1 MLLVRVEEQ
10 VVPRQPQAPSPTCP
24 EPAPPLLRIPIFLA
38 GILLIVLVYEAR
50 LEKSDFMRA
59 AREQLTHDA
68 RVRAE
73 FGGDVAM
80 PFAVAWNLDGRP
92 NICGYVKGSEAHGF
106 ALLQMSRESH
116 GWVISHGEIHD
127 TTEDHVLNLSP
138 VTGIARVDQLHVR
151 RRLYL
156 VSVGSSAHNEVQDLA
171 NFLEQECGLR
181 ATVLPDME
189 LPERGFD
196 APKKQWI
203 AEMLIDAMAHNFPD
217 IAQDGDAR
225 IMGVIDSD
233 IYPRSLGWDYTF
245 NYRYAS
251 KYAVLQTT
259 RLNPAFSGRKP
270 NLAIMTERLRKTA
283 LKCLGLLYF
292 DFQDSSRWESVMS
305 FEGTLQKIDEQAEHY
320 LLSDVATRPNGSDFP
335 GKPCLSFSDVNVGAS
350 PRLEPIKPCLA
361 TDDIGQGS
369 YYEVDLS
376 SGEFRTERNDIYHSG
391 PMPFYLRRLYASHT
405 YDGRVRAFGKSTWQ
419 NLDDTV
425 WSVNPQTMLE
435 INIYGVEFRRITA
448 GTGFS
453 PQATYRAPAQA
464 GGFSRALLSWEGQ
477 WKIQTSTEVWH
488 YLGCTPQSRIPCYF
502 MDRTNSYGDRML
514 VARDKDGHIEGAV
527 QSAGGTWPRS
537 YNHTWTFMY
546 DGDRVREI
554 DDQEGRS
561 IRYVY
566 DLDGYLKEVEMDG
579 LKLHYDYDPEHRMS
593 GVIDDGRTLAV
604 HYDPEGRVVQIDFA
618 SRPAYHIRYTGEIA
632 EVKTPAENY
641 VITLRQTFFHVN
653 RQE

>member
-10 VVPRQPQAPSPTCP
+10 IAPQGLQVPSPTRP
-24 EPAPPLLRIPIFLA
+24 ERAPALLRIAFFLA
-38 GILLIVLVYEAR
+38 GVLLIILTYEAW
-50 LEKSDFMRA
+50 LERSDFVRA

-73 FGGDVAM
+73 FGDDVAM
-80 PFAVAWNLDGRP
+80 PFAVAWNLDGKP
-92 NICGYVKGSEAHGF
+92 NICGYVKGSAARGF
-106 ALLQMSRESH
+106 AFLYMSHESG

-138 VTGIARVDQLHVR
+138 APGIARVDQLHVR

-156 VSVGSSAHNEVQDLA
+156 VAFGGSAHNEVQDLA
-171 NFLEQECGLR
+171 KFLEQECGLR
-181 ATVLPDME
+181 PEVLPDID
-189 LPERGFD
+189 LPDRGFD

-203 AEMLIDAMAHNFPD
+203 AEMLIDAMARNFPD

-225 IMGVIDSD
+225 IMGIIDSD

-245 NYRYAS
+245 NYRHAS

-259 RLNPAFSGRKP
+259 RLNPAFSGRKS
-270 NLAIMTERLRKTA
+270 NFAIMNERLRKTA

-292 DFQDSSRWESVMS
+292 DFQDSSRPESVMS

-320 LLSDVATRPNGSDFP
+320 LLSDLATRPNGSDFP
-335 GKPCLSFSDVNVGAS
+335 GKPCLTFSSVNLGAS
-350 PRLEPIKPCLA
+350 ARLEPIQPCLA
-361 TDDIGQGS
+361 TYDISQGS
-369 YYEVDLS
+369 YYEIDLS
-376 SGEFRTERNDIYHSG
+376 SGEFRTERNDIYRSG
-391 PMPFYLRRLYASHT
+391 PMSFFLRRLYASHT
-405 YDGRVRAFGKSTWQ
+405 YDGKVRAFGKSTWQ

-425 WSVNPQTMLE
+425 WSVNPQTMQE
-435 INIYGVEFRRITA
+435 INVYGVEFRRITT

-464 GGFSRALLSWEGQ
+464 GGFSGALLSWEGQ

-488 YLGCTPQSRIPCYF
+488 YLGCTPDSRIACYF
-502 MDRTNSYGDRML
+502 MDRTNSYGDRMS

-527 QSAGGTWPRS
+527 QNAEGNWPNS

-554 DDQEGRS
+554 DDQQGHS

-566 DLDGYLKEVEMDG
+566 DPDSYLQEVEIEG
-579 LKLHYDYDPEHRMS
+579 RKLHYDYDPVHRMT
-593 GVIDDGRTLAV
+593 GVIDDGHTLAV
-604 HYDPEGRVVQIDFA
+604 HYDPEGRVVQIDFD
-618 SRPAYHIRYTGEIA
+618 SRPAYHIRYTGEIV
-632 EVKTPAENY
+632 EVKTPAESY

-653 RQE
+653 RQQ